1 MGFCKVSQSAGQR
14 AAKIR
19 QFLHPELP
27 PLRQRG
33 RSRSPAPSRSN
44 SPPPDSLR
52 SNNHDVQM
60 SSPIPPPPV
69 SETQH
74 DRHRR
79 NRRWHPDDEFDTHGA
94 GPSRREEDEDPHAD
108 IRRLARAELRRF
120 AAERDDNEP
129 LLSTLANT
137 VPWLKGLTDEQI
149 LDYELEHE
157 IAESGGRS
165 LDAADKSSARA
176 LNFKLETE
184 MTEGAF
190 DKLAWAFPE
199 LAHLESYFK
208 TCGRIAKLSGVKPV
222 RIDRCVN
229 SCMAYT
235 GVRRPLTR
243 CPHCGEKRYEPDPRH
258 PNRQRARA
266 HFQYIPIIPRL
277 RNLYY
282 NLKMAR
288 KMRYRAR
295 RTSEEGV
302 YADIFD
308 GQYYLRL
315 LKKLVKVGDT
325 FLGHTF
331 FQDSTDIALGL
342 STDGY
347 SPFDDNKQSC
357 WPIILFNYNLPP
369 TIRFQLEH
377 IMCVGVIPGP
387 NQPADLNSYLEPL
400 IDELEELARGVP
412 AFDTAQKRVF
422 ALRAYL
428 IAVFGDMPAI
438 AKLMEMAGHNGKV
451 PCRACEICGTR
462 PIIHGRVDPKVRRNY
477 IPLKRPYALQGKP
490 KLYDSQNL
498 PRRTHASFFR
508 YGAAAVE
515 ANNNT
520 RASESVL
527 ISGIKSVTPLARLS
541 SIELPTSFPHDFMH
555 AMLENVIPTLTSLWT
570 RTGRFSSYGTGREK
584 YLLGEELFN
593 CIGDICVANGNFI
606 PAAFGCR
613 VPNLAKPARR
623 VTAEMRL
630 LFATMFAPIV
640 LHNRFERPVYYRH
653 FMSLV
658 RLISLCLQLRITSN
672 DLEEIRGGF
681 AKWVRDYE
689 KLYYEHK
696 ASRLRACT
704 VPIHSLLH
712 VADDI
717 QQMGPVWGY
726 WAFPMERFCG
736 ALARTKISPRF
747 PWESLDERM
756 LQLAQ
761 VSQLKH
767 LYDLS
772 DELNLEPRRRHAA
785 SGTRYNEYDNLVFVF
800 PRSED
805 RLPEAVRNC
814 IGKYLEAV
822 LEVPWQEVSNR
833 LSRKTVVRWGKMQEV
848 PESGPGDTFRGYSM
862 CNDNRKSKRNASY
875 VKSLYPDETPPPALF
890 LHPHALALVSPIP
903 HFYTVGHNFIRYKL
917 NNGKLQRPEVV
928 DASAILKLVGRVH
941 DRGLWHIVDRTTIVG
956 ELDMMESVADR
967 S

>member
-1 MGFCKVSQSAGQR
+1 MLMYADRPYAWSYKYTRVCGQVPFFPMTHLPTAVAVMLHSCQRIGVSGVSTRILFGNSPKRHKIPCWSSTSPKPAIVYMPRALKEMECPSCHRVLGIEAVRRHTRDWMGFCKVSQSAGQR

-208 TCGRIAKLSGVKPV
+208 TCGRIAKLSGVKP
-222 RIDRCVN
+222 
-229 SCMAYT
+229 
-235 GVRRPLTR
+235 
-243 CPHCGEKRYEPDPRH
+243 
-258 PNRQRARA
+258 
-266 HFQYIPIIPRL
+266 
-277 RNLYY
+277 
-282 NLKMAR
+282 
-288 KMRYRAR
+288 
-295 RTSEEGV
+295 
-302 YADIFD
+302 
-308 GQYYLRL
+308 
-315 LKKLVKVGDT
+315 
-325 FLGHTF
+325 
-331 FQDSTDIALGL
+331 
-342 STDGY
+342 
-347 SPFDDNKQSC
+347 
-357 WPIILFNYNLPP
+357 
-369 TIRFQLEH
+369 
-377 IMCVGVIPGP
+377 
-387 NQPADLNSYLEPL
+387 
-400 IDELEELARGVP
+400 
-412 AFDTAQKRVF
+412 
-422 ALRAYL
+422 
-428 IAVFGDMPAI
+428 
-438 AKLMEMAGHNGKV
+438 
-451 PCRACEICGTR
+451 
-462 PIIHGRVDPKVRRNY
+462 
-477 IPLKRPYALQGKP
+477 
-490 KLYDSQNL
+490 NL

-623 VTAEMRL
+623 
-630 LFATMFAPIV
+630 
-640 LHNRFERPVYYRH
+640 
-653 FMSLV
+653 
-658 RLISLCLQLRITSN
+658 
-672 DLEEIRGGF
+672 
-681 AKWVRDYE
+681 
-689 KLYYEHK
+689 
-696 ASRLRACT
+696 
-704 VPIHSLLH
+704 
-712 VADDI
+712 
-717 QQMGPVWGY
+717 
-726 WAFPMERFCG
+726 
-736 ALARTKISPRF
+736 
-747 PWESLDERM
+747 
-756 LQLAQ
+756 LAQ

-875 VKSLYPDETPPPALF
+875 VKYQTYVDRSKRPNQKVDEPVIGYGRVEYFLVLDADFIQSLYPDETPPPALF

>member
-1 MGFCKVSQSAGQR
+1 MLMYADRPYAWSYKYTRVCGQVPFFPMTHLPTAVAVMLHSCQRIGVSGVSTRILFGNSPKRHKIPCWSSTSPKPAIVYMPRALKEMECPSCHRVLGIEAVRRHTRDWMGFCKVSQSAGQR

-258 PNRQRARA
+258 PN
-266 HFQYIPIIPRL
+266 P
-277 RNLYY
+277 
-282 NLKMAR
+282 
-288 KMRYRAR
+288 
-295 RTSEEGV
+295 
-302 YADIFD
+302 
-308 GQYYLRL
+308 
-315 LKKLVKVGDT
+315 
-325 FLGHTF
+325 
-331 FQDSTDIALGL
+331 
-342 STDGY
+342 
-347 SPFDDNKQSC
+347 
-357 WPIILFNYNLPP
+357 
-369 TIRFQLEH
+369 
-377 IMCVGVIPGP
+377 
-387 NQPADLNSYLEPL
+387 
-400 IDELEELARGVP
+400 
-412 AFDTAQKRVF
+412 
-422 ALRAYL
+422 
-428 IAVFGDMPAI
+428 
-438 AKLMEMAGHNGKV
+438 
-451 PCRACEICGTR
+451 
-462 PIIHGRVDPKVRRNY
+462 
-477 IPLKRPYALQGKP
+477 
-490 KLYDSQNL
+490 
-498 PRRTHASFFR
+498 
-508 YGAAAVE
+508 VE

-593 CIGDICVANGNFI
+593 CIGDICVAN
-606 PAAFGCR
+606 
-613 VPNLAKPARR
+613 
-623 VTAEMRL
+623 
-630 LFATMFAPIV
+630 
-640 LHNRFERPVYYRH
+640 
-653 FMSLV
+653 
-658 RLISLCLQLRITSN
+658 
-672 DLEEIRGGF
+672 
-681 AKWVRDYE
+681 
-689 KLYYEHK
+689 
-696 ASRLRACT
+696 
-704 VPIHSLLH
+704 
-712 VADDI
+712 
-717 QQMGPVWGY
+717 
-726 WAFPMERFCG
+726 
-736 ALARTKISPRF
+736 
-747 PWESLDERM
+747 
-756 LQLAQ
+756 
-761 VSQLKH
+761 
-767 LYDLS
+767 
-772 DELNLEPRRRHAA
+772 
-785 SGTRYNEYDNLVFVF
+785 VFVF

-875 VKSLYPDETPPPALF
+875 VKYQTYVDRSKRPNQKVDEPVIGYGRVEYFLVLDADFIQSLYPDETPPPALF